1 MNSPVR
7 PDRQWQRPVA
17 DDDSDYIDIKRI
29 WSALWSRRWKILV
42 FVLAVTALTAL
53 LVMRMTPIFKA
64 TTTVMIEARGQQLL
78 SFQQMTTPDGELSEY
93 LQTQIG
99 LIKSRGVA
107 EKVVRELKLAQHPEF
122 DPRMQSSS
130 LFDIRGWLIE
140 LQAFL
145 LPGVTL
151 IEPKSG
157 DGMTEAEVMDIVT
170 RSFMETVGVWVEG
183 KSQLVGI
190 SVSMADRLTAAD
202 AANALANAYIES
214 QLEAK
219 VDMSMT
225 AASWMNSR
233 LTDLRTALQDS
244 EARLQ
249 TFLEAEGLVDM
260 NGVETISANELNLVG
275 DRMIDARR
283 QRAEAESQYRQV
295 QAMRSAGW
303 ERLTSV
309 PAVLGHPLIQQ
320 FKTDQ
325 ARALA
330 RVEDLSRRYG
340 EQHPAMQSAR
350 SDLNAATASLQNQV
364 EQVVASIERNYQLA
378 VANEKSLNASFE
390 KNKEQIQDISRKEYQ
405 VRELQRDVETNR
417 ALYETFL
424 TRLRETTA
432 TSDLSTTNA
441 RIVDMA
447 IPPVE
452 PTAPNKK
459 LYMIVAVFLA
469 VVVGIGLALVMDVL
483 NNTFKSSDDVEAK
496 LNLPVMGIMPLVPK
510 RTRHEVAQF
519 FQRNTDRSFSEAI
532 RTIRTNIMLGEAN
545 HPRQVLVVTSTAPG
559 EGKSSLA
566 TNLAFAMGQLQRVL
580 LIDADLRRPTLAR
593 NFKFPAGTPGLAN
606 LIAGTA
612 TIEECIQSEGD
623 VDMLLA
629 GTVPPNPLELL
640 SSPSFVKLLDA
651 FKSRYDRIIIDS
663 PPSLAVS
670 DASLL
675 STLANAVVY
684 VIKSESTMIPHA
696 EKGVGQL
703 LQSGAPVTGVVL
715 NQVDIKKARK
725 DGKFNGYYD
734 LYGYTEQ
741 QHA

>member
-225 AASWMNSR
+225 AATWMNSR

>member
-225 AASWMNSR
+225 AATWMNSR
-233 LTDLRTALQDS
+233 LTDLRTTLQDS

-249 TFLEAEGLVDM
+249 AFLEAEGLVDM

>member
-225 AASWMNSR
+225 AATWMNSR
-233 LTDLRTALQDS
+233 LTDLRTTLQDS

-249 TFLEAEGLVDM
+249 AFLEAEGLVDM

-447 IPPVE
+447 IPPVD

>member
-225 AASWMNSR
+225 AATWMNSR
-233 LTDLRTALQDS
+233 LTDLRTTLQDS

-249 TFLEAEGLVDM
+249 AFLEAEGLVDM

-593 NFKFPAGTPGLAN
+593 NFKVPAGTPGLAT